1 MAKHTTRKAGTAG
14 KHRTIARRQVRHDK
28 YRTTELDTTRLMKEI
43 SR

>member
-1 MAKHTTRKAGTAG
+1 MAKHATQKNGISG